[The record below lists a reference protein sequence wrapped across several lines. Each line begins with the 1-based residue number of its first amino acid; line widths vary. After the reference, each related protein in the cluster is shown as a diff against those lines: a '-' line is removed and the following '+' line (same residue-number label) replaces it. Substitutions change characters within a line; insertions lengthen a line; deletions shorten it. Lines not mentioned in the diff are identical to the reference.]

1 MWVPSHPDRGASSW
15 FVVVGVTPLARWLL
29 KLAPHP
35 APTRSAPGQRP
46 LYSPCLSFI
55 PERSRAYTSRGTSLG
70 SHPQHPSPSHPSELP
85 PRPQR
90 PLPSGTPDEP
100 VFTDCHSCPHDR
112 AGLGQSPTPSTL
124 PPLPHLPPVPPCGSE
139 SQTAG
144 SSSLPPPWGS
154 ELLSCPGPSLANDSP
169 PAELSPLLRTRLVR
183 LQGGGQ
189 ALPSSRRVGSTARP
203 PTHTPTALLV
213 SFIDLLVPCQQ

>member
-1 MWVPSHPDRGASSW
+1 MG
-15 FVVVGVTPLARWLL
+15 F
-29 KLAPHP
+29 
-35 APTRSAPGQRP
+35 
-46 LYSPCLSFI
+46 
-55 PERSRAYTSRGTSLG
+55 
-70 SHPQHPSPSHPSELP
+70 HPQHPSPSPPSELP
-85 PRPQR
+85 PKPQR
-90 PLPSGTPDEP
+90 LLPSGTPDEP

-124 PPLPHLPPVPPCGSE
+124 LPLPHLPPVPPCGSE

-183 LQGGGQ
+183 PQGGGAGSPISQKGGVHSQ
-189 ALPSSRRVGSTARP
+189 ATHTHSHSSPGFIHRP
-203 PTHTPTALLV
+203 PGPLPAVEACVRL
-213 SFIDLLVPCQQ
+213 